1 MFNSLEQRV
10 IINYLIFGIIH
21 ILLQLE
27 NGVLLPSLRPMLPLL
42 DLHGVRR
49 LDFHTSVLE
58 VCAGVLKI
66 NTVLSLILCFV
77 KVVMQLF
84 G

>member
-1 MFNSLEQRV
+1 MDNVQNCDSYNSVPLPHTYRS
-10 IINYLIFGIIH
+10 YS
-21 ILLQLE
+21 LLQLE

-58 VCAGVLKI
+58 VCTGCLNRI
-66 NTVLSLILCFV
+66 CY
-77 KVVMQLF
+77 

>member
-1 MFNSLEQRV
+1 M
-10 IINYLIFGIIH
+10 
-21 ILLQLE
+21 LQLE

-58 VCAGVLKI
+58 VCAKLLRNNTVPLI
-66 NTVLSLILCFV
+66 NTMF
-77 KVVMQLF
+77 
-84 G
+84 